1 MNDSLPGSGADG
13 VEEGKRLIRTGGDR
27 GLSLAERISERFQ
40 RLTWGTPLHA
50 MRLRGRY
57 PLKLIAVPDD
67 PFFGDVHRGNGL
79 LEGVVRFRGEE
90 RAIEQLDFSKPGWST
105 PFAEYLQSFA
115 WLRDLSSV
123 TTRAQGAPIAEE
135 IMRRWLEAH
144 GEKVS
149 DPAWRADQWGRRI
162 LFWTAHAPLILSSS
176 NLIYRSSVLH
186 ALARGARHLDRG
198 ADRVQPGVARIA
210 AWSGVL
216 VAGLSMPGGDPRRA
230 FGENGLKRALD
241 HSVFE
246 DGGSVTRSPAA
257 QLESIQLLTI
267 LGEAY
272 ASRRLQT
279 PDFIDAARARM
290 VTALL
295 GLCHGDKGL
304 SSWQGSGPIAG
315 EIIEQVIEAT
325 GVRTRPLKQAREWGY
340 QRLAAGQS
348 VLIMFAFALW
358 DRRDAALTLA
368 RDRMEPYQAIRRG
381 LVSAGLH
388 DPGDHRGIVGTQP

>member
-1 MNDSLPGSGADG
+1 MNDSTPGSGADG

-50 MRLRGRY
+50 MRLRGRH

-79 LEGVVRFRGEE
+79 LDGVVHFRGEE
-90 RAIEQLDFSKPGWST
+90 RPIAELDFARPGWST

-186 ALARGARHLDRG
+186 ALARGARHLDRS

-210 AWSGVL
+210 AWS
-216 VAGLSMPGGDPRRA
+216 
-230 FGENGLKRALD
+230 
-241 HSVFE
+241 
-246 DGGSVTRSPAA
+246 
-257 QLESIQLLTI
+257 
-267 LGEAY
+267 
-272 ASRRLQT
+272 
-279 PDFIDAARARM
+279 
-290 VTALL
+290 
-295 GLCHGDKGL
+295 
-304 SSWQGSGPIAG
+304 
-315 EIIEQVIEAT
+315 
-325 GVRTRPLKQAREWGY
+325 
-340 QRLAAGQS
+340 
-348 VLIMFAFALW
+348 
-358 DRRDAALTLA
+358 
-368 RDRMEPYQAIRRG
+368 
-381 LVSAGLH
+381 
-388 DPGDHRGIVGTQP
+388 